1 MATYK
6 YTGEDERVFPTIGV
20 IVESGNTFE
29 APDDFSA
36 YNVLPVS
43 GNSKPSAPAKE
54 PKVDQITTPSAAT
67 DLTAGA

>member
-20 IVESGNTFE
+20 IVEPNDTFE

-36 YNVLPVS
+36 YNVTSVS